1 MQCLKLNVTKC
12 EDSIA
17 GGLCGALEEF
27 DNRILN
33 LSAKPYRVMTSFRI
47 DSLKHMQLHT
57 IKQCSELVACH
68 ISYYCV
74 MLIICQGGQHRCEL
88 WHYLV
93 VKMFDSD
100 EIYSTNLIYWSMTL
114 SICCQSL
121 DNTTN
126 STLILQSVTTKQE
139 VKNGDRPISKIYGL
153 HSPGK
158 SNLARRRLIV
168 QSNMYE
174 NV

>member
-1 MQCLKLNVTKC
+1 MLVDFVEPWRSLITGFW
-12 EDSIA
+12 I
-17 GGLCGALEEF
+17 
-27 DNRILN
+27 
-33 LSAKPYRVMTSFRI
+33 SAQ
-47 DSLKHMQLHT
+47 SLTEWLPVSELIVWNT
-57 IKQCSELVACH
+57 CSIKQCSELVACH

-74 MLIICQGGQHRCEL
+74 VLIICQGGQHRYEL

-168 QSNMYE
+168 PSNMYE